1 MPFMFALG
9 RLGSGLVSGG
19 PKRGFFKPLFSVA
32 LLSVLAV
39 AGSLGV
45 TTPAAAAQDASK
57 ATQRLFEAVRAND
70 LAAVQAS
77 LNAGASIDATDRW
90 GMTAPDLAVDKGYFR
105 IAHFL
110 ASVRHFRA
118 SSDSL
123 ERAKAATPPAAPAP
137 KQTAAAD
144 TGKAQAAARKS
155 ESPSQAKA
163 GKPAPA
169 AADTAGGTAPS
180 WPADRPNPFDPRQVA
195 FGSTIPIVATGAA
208 GSQLASV
215 VDQTSG
221 VTETSRQGQ

>member
-1 MPFMFALG
+1 MT
-9 RLGSGLVSGG
+9 GG
-19 PKRGFFKPLFSVA
+19 PKRSFFKPLFSA
-32 LLSVLAV
+32 TLLSALTLA
-39 AGSLGV
+39 ASLGV
-45 TTPAAAAQDASK
+45 ANPAAAAQDTSK

-70 LAAVQAS
+70 LTAVQAS
-77 LNAGASIDATDRW
+77 LNAGANIDATDRW

-123 ERAKAATPPAAPAP
+123 ERAKAAASPATPAPTQTAEAVTAKAPAS
-137 KQTAAAD
+137 
-144 TGKAQAAARKS
+144 ARKS

-163 GKPAPA
+163 SGKPAPS
-169 AADTAGGTAPS
+169 AADAASSTAPS
-180 WPADRPNPFDPRQVA
+180 WPADRPNPFDPRQVV

-215 VDQTSG
+215 ADQTTG
-221 VTETSRQGQ
+221 VVETGRQGQ

>member
-1 MPFMFALG
+1 MT
-9 RLGSGLVSGG
+9 SG
-19 PKRGFFKPLFSVA
+19 PKRSFFKPLFSVT
-32 LLSVLAV
+32 LLSALTV
-39 AGSLGV
+39 AGSLV
-45 TTPAAAAQDASK
+45 MANPAAAAQDTSK

-70 LAAVQAS
+70 LGAVQAS
-77 LNAGASIDATDRW
+77 LNAGASIEATDRW

-118 SSDSL
+118 SSDLL
-123 ERAKAATPPAAPAP
+123 ERAKAAAAPAAPAP
-137 KQTAAAD
+137 KQTAEAD
-144 TGKAQAAARKS
+144 AVKAPTAARKG

-169 AADTAGGTAPS
+169 AADVASSAAPS

-195 FGSTIPIVATGAA
+195 VGSTIPIVASGGA

-215 VDQTSG
+215 ADQTSG
-221 VTETSRQGQ
+221 VDETSRRGQ